1 MCHLCYPMHPFRE
14 LPSVTQNGY
23 STHVLPGSHSESP
36 VGPHS
41 GKYSCRGGMA
51 VSTDGYVPQH
61 TYHNHAHHSHSSQN
75 GSTHHSSPY
84 SQMHM
89 DHSPVNF
96 NHVNHDNS
104 HHRVWDVWA
113 HNFHEGM
120 QLLRQLTRDCRYVA
134 VDTEFPGVVAKV
146 FGEYANSFEQAYHN
160 IKVNIDMMKPI
171 QIGFSFFNERGQT
184 VGPVS
189 TVQFNIKWN
198 VDNDTYADDSIKL
211 LAYSGIDFEKLKRT
225 GIELNDF
232 AEAFISSGLALNDRI
247 TWIGFHSAYDFA
259 YMMKI
264 CTDWMQMPD
273 NFLEFQKL
281 LIIFFP
287 RIIDLKAMMS
297 EHKFPKSGLQELA
310 DLMRVPRIGLKH
322 QAGSDAMLT
331 GETFFRFLEEHG
343 DGKVDQRVLNLV
355 YGLNYCPNGVSN
367 TWVRMNTSSPQPDGS
382 PSTRN
387 IISYS
392 SALYRNSV
400 HSADHSGR
408 SSPADSNSGHK
419 SS

>member
-1 MCHLCYPMHPFRE
+1 MHPFRD
-14 LPSVTQNGY
+14 LPTVTQNGY
-23 STHVLPGSHSESP
+23 SNHIISGSQSDSP
-36 VGPHS
+36 VGS
-41 GKYSCRGGMA
+41 QCGKYGYRSTMA
-51 VSTDGYVPQH
+51 VTTDGYAPQNA
-61 TYHNHAHHSHSSQN
+61 YHNQGHHGHPVQNGHLTHSS
-75 GSTHHSSPY
+75 HHQGLQDRNSLL
-84 SQMHM
+84 
-89 DHSPVNF
+89 N
-96 NHVNHDNS
+96 NHIS
-104 HHRVWDVWA
+104 HEDLHVWDVWA
-113 HNFHEGM
+113 HNFHDGM
-120 QLLRQLTRDCRYVA
+120 RLIRRLVRDCRYVA

-160 IKVNIDMMKPI
+160 IKVNIDMLKPI

-184 VGPVS
+184 IDAVS

-198 VDNDTYADDSIKL
+198 VDNETHAADSIQL
-211 LAYSGIDFEKLKRT
+211 LEVSGIDFEKLKRT
-225 GIELNDF
+225 GIELSDF
-232 AEAFISSGLALNDRI
+232 AEAFLTSGLALNDKI

-264 CTDWMQMPD
+264 CTDWIRMPD

-281 LIIFFP
+281 LLLFFP

-343 DGKVDQRVLNLV
+343 DGKIDQRVVNLV

-367 TWVRMNTSSPQPDGS
+367 TWMQMNARSPQPDGTINRS
-382 PSTRN
+382 IASC
-387 IISYS
+387 S
-392 SALYRNSV
+392 SNLYRNNV

-408 SSPADSNSGHK
+408 TSPADSNSGHK

>member
-1 MCHLCYPMHPFRE
+1 MCHLCYSMHPFRD

-23 STHVLPGSHSESP
+23 NTHLIAGSHSDSP
-36 VGPHS
+36 IGSHC
-41 GKYSCRGGMA
+41 GKYAFRNAMA
-51 VSTDGYVPQH
+51 VTTDGYAPQAA
-61 TYHNHAHHSHSSQN
+61 YHNQAHHTHPSQN
-75 GSTHHSSPY
+75 GHMHHNIPHHQQQSE
-84 SQMHM
+84 
-89 DHSPVNF
+89 HSPLPHNPGL
-96 NHVNHDNS
+96 DNG
-104 HHRVWDVWA
+104 HLRVWDVWA
-113 HNFHEGM
+113 HNFHDGM
-120 QLLRQLTRDCRYVA
+120 RLIRRLVRECRYVA

-160 IKVNIDMMKPI
+160 IKVNIDMLKPI

-184 VGPVS
+184 VDAVS

-198 VDNDTYADDSIKL
+198 VDNETHAADSIQL
-211 LAYSGIDFEKLKRT
+211 LEVSGIDFEKLKRT
-225 GIELNDF
+225 GIELSDF
-232 AEAFISSGLALNDRI
+232 AEAFLTSGLALNDKI

-264 CTDWMQMPD
+264 CTDWMRMPD
-273 NFLEFQKL
+273 NFLEFQKFL
-281 LIIFFP
+281 LLFFP
-287 RIIDLKAMMS
+287 RIVDLKAMMS

-343 DGKVDQRVLNLV
+343 GGEIDQRVLNLV

-367 TWVRMNTSSPQPDGS
+367 TWMQMNGSSPQPDGA
-382 PSTRN
+382 PINRN
-387 IISYS
+387 IISGS
-392 SALYRNSV
+392 SNLYRNTM

-408 SSPADSNSGHK
+408 TSPDSNSGHR